1 MLEVI
6 KETLIDSF
14 KLLPFLFIVYV
25 IMELIEHKASSK
37 TEKIIKKSG
46 KLGPLLG
53 GILGAFPQC
62 GFSVVASNL
71 YLARVITIGT
81 LIAIF
86 LSTSDEMLPVLL
98 ANGVGIDKIVK
109 FILIKIVIGITF
121 GFIIDLFIFRKKTTT
136 KKEITKICEHEH
148 CHCDE
153 NIIISSLKHT
163 MSIFFFIIMVN
174 FILNSIVY
182 LIGEE
187 TLTTFFVQ
195 NKILGPI
202 VSGII
207 GLIPNCAASVA
218 ITELFINNALSFGS
232 TMAGLLASSGVGM
245 LVLFKINK
253 DYKENFKILGFTY
266 FISVLIGIIFNIL
279 NLNI

>member
-1 MLEVI
+1 MLEVV
-6 KETLIDSF
+6 KETLIDSL

-46 KLGPLLG
+46 KFGPLLG

-62 GFSVVASNL
+62 GFSVMASNL

-98 ANGVGIDKIVK
+98 ANGVGIDRIIKIV
-109 FILIKIVIGITF
+109 LIKIVIGITF

-136 KKEITKICEHEH
+136 QKEITKMCCHEH

-153 NIIISSLKHT
+153 NLLFSSLKHT
-163 MSIFFFIIMVN
+163 MSIFFFIVVVN
-174 FILNSIVY
+174 FVLNTSIY

-187 TLTTFFVQ
+187 TLSAFFVK
-195 NKILGPI
+195 NKFLGPI

-207 GLIPNCAASVA
+207 GLIPNCASSVV
-218 ITELFINNALSFGS
+218 ITELFINNTLSFGS
-232 TMAGLLASSGVGM
+232 TISGLLVSSGIGL
-245 LVLFKINK
+245 LVLFKLNK
-253 DYKENFKILGFTY
+253 D
-266 FISVLIGIIFNIL
+266 
-279 NLNI
+279 

>member
-1 MLEVI
+1 MLEVV

-46 KLGPLLG
+46 KFGPLLG

-62 GFSVVASNL
+62 GFSVMASNL

-81 LIAIF
+81 LVAIF
-86 LSTSDEMLPVLL
+86 LSTSDEMLPVFL
-98 ANGVGIDKIVK
+98 ANGVGIYKIIK
-109 FILIKIVIGITF
+109 FVLIKVVIGIRF

-136 KKEITKICEHEH
+136 KKEINKMCEHEH

-163 MSIFFFIIMVN
+163 FSIFFFIVMVN
-174 FILNSIVY
+174 FILNTTIY

-187 TLTTFFVQ
+187 TLTTLFAK
-195 NKILGPI
+195 NKILGPM
-202 VSGII
+202 VSGLI
-207 GLIPNCAASVA
+207 GLIPNCAASVV
-218 ITELFINNALSFGS
+218 ITELFINSALSFGS
-232 TMAGLLASSGVGM
+232 AIAGLLSSSGVGI
-245 LVLFKINK
+245 LILFKLNK
-253 DYKENFKILGFTY
+253 DYKENFKILGLTY
-266 FISVLIGIIFNIL
+266 FISVIIGIIFNIL
-279 NLNI
+279 NLTI